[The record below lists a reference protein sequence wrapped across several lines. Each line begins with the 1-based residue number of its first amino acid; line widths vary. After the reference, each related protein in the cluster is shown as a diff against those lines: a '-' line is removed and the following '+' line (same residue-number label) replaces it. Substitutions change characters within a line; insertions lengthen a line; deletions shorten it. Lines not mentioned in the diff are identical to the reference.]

1 MATQNPRHADDAE
14 EDMSAEAV
22 IARAIARRGEI
33 FDEFRLLAQESP
45 RTYDLI
51 SKTAGYMHH
60 YAGEEGA
67 GQNLSGTM
75 RELIAL
81 CQLCAKGDDRFAAN
95 HVRRLWARGVTN
107 RVMVEAATAI
117 APIVGWSTIAHVT
130 LAILTAN
137 DPAYPFGKRPPDG
150 APTTLT
156 PFPELQSGRDAA
168 GNVDAG
174 LLNTPEWQYV
184 AKLDPELARRA
195 ALWVD
200 HCLLPDGA
208 AGELLGPG
216 PRELIAVAA
225 LCARGE
231 VEFAAQHIRRAYRCG
246 MSKLQV
252 LEAISCVL
260 PMTGA
265 LTVKIG
271 VHAMQ
276 LVDAK
281 P

>member
-1 MATQNPRHADDAE
+1 MNTAAQEP

-33 FDEFRLLAQESP
+33 FEEFKLLARESP

-67 GQNLSGTM
+67 AQKLSGTM

-95 HVRRLWARGVTN
+95 HVRRLWQRGVTN
-107 RVMVEAATAI
+107 KVMVEAATAI

-130 LAILTAN
+130 LAMLTAT
-137 DPAYPFGKRPPDG
+137 DPAYPFGKIPPGG
-150 APTTLT
+150 APTVLA
-156 PFPELQSGRDAA
+156 PFPELHMGRNKTTL
-168 GNVDAG
+168 GNDS

-184 AKLDPELARRA
+184 ASLEPELAHRA
-195 ALWVD
+195 AQWVD

-208 AGELLGPG
+208 NDELLGPG
-216 PRELIAVAA
+216 PRELIAIAA

-265 LTVKIG
+265 LTVQIG
-271 VHAMQ
+271 VRAMQ
-276 LVDAK
+276 LVDAQ

>member
-1 MATQNPRHADDAE
+1 MSAKIQNIDETD

-67 GQNLSGTM
+67 AQKLSGTM

-95 HVRRLWARGVTN
+95 HVRRLWQRGVTN
-107 RVMVEAATAI
+107 KVMVEAATSI

-130 LAILTAN
+130 LAMLTAN

-150 APTTLT
+150 
-156 PFPELQSGRDAA
+156 
-168 GNVDAG
+168 
-174 LLNTPEWQYV
+174 
-184 AKLDPELARRA
+184 
-195 ALWVD
+195 
-200 HCLLPDGA
+200 
-208 AGELLGPG
+208 
-216 PRELIAVAA
+216 
-225 LCARGE
+225 
-231 VEFAAQHIRRAYRCG
+231 
-246 MSKLQV
+246 
-252 LEAISCVL
+252 
-260 PMTGA
+260 
-265 LTVKIG
+265 
-271 VHAMQ
+271 
-276 LVDAK
+276 
-281 P
+281 

>member
-1 MATQNPRHADDAE
+1 MSTDHDRNKDIS

-45 RTYDLI
+45 HTYDLI

-60 YAGEEGA
+60 YEGEEGA
-67 GQNLSGTM
+67 AQKLSGTM

-95 HVRRLWARGVTN
+95 HVRRLWQRGVTN
-107 RVMVEAATAI
+107 KVMVEAATSI

-130 LAILTAN
+130 LAMLTAN
-137 DPAYPFGKRPPDG
+137 DPAYPFGKRPPEG
-150 APTTLT
+150 APKTLT
-156 PFPELQSGRDAA
+156 PFPELHTGREKKTA
-168 GNVDAG
+168 VDES

-184 AKLDPELARRA
+184 ARLEPELARRA
-195 ALWVD
+195 AKWVD

-208 AGELLGPG
+208 VNELLGPG
-216 PRELIAVAA
+216 PRELIAIAA

-231 VEFAAQHIRRAYRCG
+231 VEFAAQHIRRAYQYGLTR
-246 MSKLQV
+246 LQV

-265 LTVKIG
+265 LTVQIG
-271 VHAMQ
+271 VRAMQ
-276 LVDAK
+276 LVDAA

>member
-1 MATQNPRHADDAE
+1 MHADIAE
-14 EDMSAEAV
+14 K
-22 IARAIARRGEI
+22 
-33 FDEFRLLAQESP
+33 Q
-45 RTYDLI
+45 
-51 SKTAGYMHH
+51 
-60 YAGEEGA
+60 
-67 GQNLSGTM
+67 Q
-75 RELIAL
+75 ELIAL

-95 HVRRLWARGVTN
+95 HVRRLWQRGVTN
-107 RVMVEAATAI
+107 KVMVEAATAI

-130 LAILTAN
+130 LAMLTAN

-150 APTTLT
+150 APKTLT
-156 PFPELQSGRDAA
+156 PFAELQSGRDAA
-168 GNVDAG
+168 GNANAG

-184 AKLDPELARRA
+184 AALDAELARRA
-195 ALWVD
+195 AKWVD

-208 AGELLGPG
+208 SDQLLGPG

-265 LTVKIG
+265 LTVQIG
-271 VHAMQ
+271 VRAMQ
-276 LVDAK
+276 LVDAQ